1 MTTLAEH
8 APPPES
14 PAERPPSVVVLG
26 GGCAGI
32 AAAVRLAGRGVP
44 VTLVETRK
52 RLGGRATSHPD
63 PDTGELLDNCQHV
76 LMSGCTNLMDLYKR
90 LGVSKKIQWSSKL
103 HFKAGDG
110 TLDTLAAD
118 DLPAPMHM
126 LRPMLKFQGMR
137 LRDKLSIMRGMV
149 SIMQVSYTSRRLLE
163 DRSFAEFL
171 ERNGQ
176 PQSAIDR
183 FWNLVCMSACNG
195 QVDEVAASYAVM
207 VFQEGFMYNTAA
219 QEMGVSSVPLAE
231 LYDPAEPAIQDAG
244 GRVLLSTSVQSI
256 EFDGER
262 VKFVRTPDG
271 QEIFADAFISAL
283 PHDRLAK
290 LSTPEMVEADERLR
304 SLDQFKTNP
313 ILGIHMK
320 FRAPHG
326 GPVMQL
332 PHVILTDSPLQ
343 WIFNKGFD
351 ISEANFGAHHLH
363 GVISAASDWV
373 DKPADEILAMAEAE
387 ARKHLTPDIDGA
399 TLEWGKVIKEK
410 RATFVPGPG
419 IDAIRP
425 GPVGDIPNLFLAG
438 DWTQTHWPAT
448 MEGAVRSGYQAA
460 HAAISYIGG
469 DDRPMLVGDIQPGP
483 LYKVLSG

>member
-1 MTTLAEH
+1 
-8 APPPES
+8 
-14 PAERPPSVVVLG
+14 
-26 GGCAGI
+26 
-32 AAAVRLAGRGVP
+32 
-44 VTLVETRK
+44 
-52 RLGGRATSHPD
+52 
-63 PDTGELLDNCQHV
+63 
-76 LMSGCTNLMDLYKR
+76 
-90 LGVSKKIQWSSKL
+90 
-103 HFKAGDG
+103 
-110 TLDTLAAD
+110 
-118 DLPAPMHM
+118 
-126 LRPMLKFQGMR
+126 
-137 LRDKLSIMRGMV
+137 
-149 SIMQVSYTSRRLLE
+149 
-163 DRSFAEFL
+163 
-171 ERNGQ
+171 
-176 PQSAIDR
+176 
-183 FWNLVCMSACNG
+183 
-195 QVDEVAASYAVM
+195 
-207 VFQEGFMYNTAA
+207 TAA
-219 QEMGVSSVPLAE
+219 QERGGSNVPLAE
-231 LYDPAEPAIQDAG
+231 LYDPAEPAIERAG

-283 PHDRLAK
+283 PHDRLAR
-290 LSTPEMVEADERLR
+290 LATPEMVEADDRLQP
-304 SLDQFKTNP
+304 LDQFTTNP

-332 PHVILTDSPLQ
+332 PHVVLTDSPLQ

-373 DKPADEILAMAEAE
+373 DKPAEEILAMAEAE

-399 TLEWGKVIKEK
+399 ALEWGKVIKEK
-410 RATFVPGPG
+410 KATFVPRPG

-438 DWTQTHWPAT
+438 DWTQTRWPAT

-469 DDRPMLVGDIQPGP
+469 DDRPMLVGDIAPGP
-483 LYKVLSG
+483 LYQVLSG